1 MLSCISQQCH
11 VASACLHVPFCKQL
25 GVSVTI
31 YIAIARMH
39 LVFVQRRI
47 SGKIVA
53 IDRVILGVNWPAR
66 PALCQELAGK
76 LTGNCPSSMRHLFDQ
91 LGGKGPAGM
100 ASCWRPAGMASC
112 WRPAGVLLA
121 WRLAGVLLAS
131 GRHGIL
137 LALCWPG
144 RHATC
149 LQLGSGAS
157 SLAFDRRDCSP

>member
-1 MLSCISQQCH
+1 MDTSRRPYAAAAGELLQERLTQTLISSRRVKMISQYD
-11 VASACLHVPFCKQL
+11 L
-25 GVSVTI
+25 
-31 YIAIARMH
+31 
-39 LVFVQRRI
+39 RRI

-66 PALCQELAGK
+66 PAFCQELAGK